1 MEKTAKIFI
10 VGDKSIVGSA
20 LIQYFKSNGF
30 TNILSESIC
39 CVDLLDQNSAHS
51 FFKRVRP
58 EYVFLTYVV
67 SGGIAA
73 NIEYPADFI
82 YRNLQIQNNIIH
94 NSYQFG
100 VKKLVFWGSSCAY
113 PRDCPQPIKEEYFL
127 TGELEGTSEPYA
139 VAKIAGMKMCQS
151 YCRQYG
157 VDYISLIPATIYGPN
172 DDFELES
179 SHVIPSL
186 IKRFHEA
193 KEDDEPSVVVWGTGG
208 PRREFLFIDDA
219 VDASIFL
226 LSRYSMPEIINVG
239 CGEDISIK
247 GLAEL
252 IKEIVGYEGQVL
264 FDKSK
269 PDGAPRKLLD
279 NSKITDLGWKA
290 RVSLGE
296 GIRQT
301 YNWYKETLV
310 CAY

>member
-1 MEKTAKIFI
+1 MEKTAKILI
-10 VGDKSIVGSA
+10 VGDKSVIGSA
-20 LIQYFKSNGF
+20 LIQHFRLNGF

-39 CVDLLDQNSAHS
+39 GIDLLNQNSVYS
-51 FFKRVRP
+51 FFKSVEP

-82 YRNLQIQNNIIH
+82 YNNLQIQNNIIH
-94 NSYQFG
+94 YSYKFG
-100 VKKLVFWGSSCAY
+100 VRKLVFWASSCAY
-113 PRDCPQPIKEEYFL
+113 PRDCLQPITESCLL
-127 TGELEGTSEPYA
+127 TGELEKTSEPYA
-139 VAKIAGMKMCQS
+139 VAKIAGIKMCLS

-172 DDFELES
+172 DDFDSES
-179 SHVIPSL
+179 GHVIPSL
-186 IKRFHEA
+186 IKRFHQA
-193 KEDDEPSVVVWGTGG
+193 KEDDEPSVVVWGTGE
-208 PRREFLFIDDA
+208 PRREFLFVDDA
-219 VDASIFL
+219 VDAGIFL
-226 LSRYSMPEIINVG
+226 LNRCNMPEIINVG

-247 GLAEL
+247 ELAEL
-252 IKEIVGYEGQVL
+252 IKEVVGYEGQVL

-269 PDGAPRKLLD
+269 PDGALRKLLD
-279 NSKITDLGWKA
+279 NSRITDLGWKA

-301 YNWYKETLV
+301 YNWYKEAVV

>member
-20 LIQYFKSNGF
+20 LIQYFRSCGF
-30 TNILSESIC
+30 ANILSESVCSI
-39 CVDLLDQNSAHS
+39 DLLDQYSVYS
-51 FFKRVRP
+51 FFKSARP

-100 VKKLVFWGSSCAY
+100 VNKLAFWGSSCAY

-127 TGELEGTSEPYA
+127 TGELERTSEPYA

-193 KEDDEPSVVVWGTGG
+193 KEDDEPSIVVWGTGE

-219 VDASIFL
+219 VDAGIFL

>member
-1 MEKTAKIFI
+1 MVKNAKILV
-10 VGDKSIVGSA
+10 VGDKFVIGSA
-20 LIQYFKSNGF
+20 LIQHFKSNGF
-30 TNILSESIC
+30 SNILSESIC
-39 CVDLLDQNSAHS
+39 GIDLLDQNSVYS
-51 FFKRVRP
+51 FFKSARP

-73 NIEYPADFI
+73 NMEYPADFI

-94 NSYQFG
+94 QSYQFG
-100 VKKLVFWGSSCAY
+100 VKKLVFWGSSCTY

-139 VAKIAGMKMCQS
+139 VAKIAGIKMCQS
-151 YCRQYG
+151 YSQQYETNF
-157 VDYISLIPATIYGPN
+157 ISLIPATIYGPN
-172 DDFELES
+172 DDFDLES
-179 SHVIPSL
+179 GHVIPSL
-186 IKRFHEA
+186 IKRFHQA
-193 KEDDEPSVVVWGTGG
+193 KEGSEPGIVVWGTGE
-208 PRREFLFIDDA
+208 PRREFLFVDDA
-219 VDASIFL
+219 VDAGIFL

-247 GLAEL
+247 GLTEL

-269 PDGAPRKLLD
+269 PDGVPRKLLD
-279 NSKITDLGWKA
+279 NSRITDLGWKA
-290 RVSLGE
+290 RVSLEE

-301 YNWYKETLV
+301 YNWYKEALV